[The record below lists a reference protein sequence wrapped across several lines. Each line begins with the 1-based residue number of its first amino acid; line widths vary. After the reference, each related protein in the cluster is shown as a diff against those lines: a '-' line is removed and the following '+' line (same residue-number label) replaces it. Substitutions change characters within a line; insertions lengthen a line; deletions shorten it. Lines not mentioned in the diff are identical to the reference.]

1 MNSLEAFFYVHEGLA
16 RQGPGSKETSQA
28 LYEAA
33 ATECDI
39 RTAVDLGAGPG
50 ASAVFLARQG
60 VNVTAVDKN
69 VDFLS
74 QLAARA
80 AKVGVSQRI
89 RVLNES
95 MAAVDAIGGPFD
107 LLWSEGTAYILG
119 LSRALSLWS
128 RLMKP
133 ESCLVL
139 TDAFWLTNERSAG
152 AVDFWST
159 EPNMLHV
166 DDAPALF
173 SRLGFAVTHQP
184 LTSSS
189 NRHLTGWMSTT
200 TR

>member
-1 MNSLEAFFYVHEGLA
+1 
-16 RQGPGSKETSQA
+16 
-28 LYEAA
+28 
-33 ATECDI
+33 
-39 RTAVDLGAGPG
+39 
-50 ASAVFLARQG
+50 
-60 VNVTAVDKN
+60 
-69 VDFLS
+69 
-74 QLAARA
+74 
-80 AKVGVSQRI
+80 
-89 RVLNES
+89 
-95 MAAVDAIGGPFD
+95 
-107 LLWSEGTAYILG
+107 
-119 LSRALSLWS
+119 
-128 RLMKP
+128 MKP

>member
-1 MNSLEAFFYVHEGLA
+1 
-16 RQGPGSKETSQA
+16 
-28 LYEAA
+28 
-33 ATECDI
+33 
-39 RTAVDLGAGPG
+39 
-50 ASAVFLARQG
+50 

-166 DDAPALF
+166 DDAPAL
-173 SRLGFAVTHQP
+173 SVAWASP
-184 LTSSS
+184 SLTNHSSSS